1 MKLVLDGN
9 IGCGKSTIIKKII
22 ENNSFDLT
30 VHNEPLKDW
39 DDWLKLFY
47 SDMTKYSFGFQMR
60 VLKSHLNNKNIQS
73 GIFERSPLSC
83 QEVFGK
89 LLHEDNQMTDLEW
102 NLTQEFQQDYGWIPN
117 LVVYLRCDPNICLE
131 RIKQR
136 NRNSENT
143 ITLDYLKRL
152 HEKYENIYIKKPYP
166 EMKIIEIDS
175 NQSIDKVYNDM
186 LEKIDS
192 LDP

>member
-22 ENNSFDLT
+22 ENNPFDLT
-30 VHNEPLKDW
+30 VYNEPLKDW
-39 DDWLKLFY
+39 DEWLKLFY
-47 SDMTKYSFGFQMR
+47 SDMSKYSFGFQMR

-89 LLHEDNQMTDLEW
+89 LLHEDGLMNDLEW
-102 NLTQEFQQDYGWIPN
+102 DLTQEFQKDYGWIPN
-117 LVVYLRCDPNICLE
+117 LVIYLRCDPETCLE

-136 NRNSENT
+136 NRTSENT
-143 ITLDYLKRL
+143 ISLDYLKRL
-152 HEKYENIYIKKPYP
+152 HEKYENIYVKNPDTN
-166 EMKIIEIDS
+166 MQIIQIDS
-175 NQSIDKVYNDM
+175 TNTIDQVYKQM
-186 LEKIDS
+186 LEQIDS